1 MWLGSLL
8 AARIDG
14 HDVAVASFKDA
25 IRAGKDAAAAKD
37 PDGYGRI
44 RAIEIA
50 AKQAF
55 PDDKDMD
62 ARFDLRNQLRAEQ
75 GLPPEKRK
83 RGGFAGAYD
92 KGFLAPALAIGL
104 GPLALGLAGGGAGA
118 AGGTAASTAGTAG
131 TVGTA
136 GTAASGGL
144 APIAATG
151 GGLGGGG
158 FSLGGLASQAGN
170 FLKDPKNLMKLGSGI
185 YGITQQQKGAGQMN
199 QALADDRARW
209 AAGAPL
215 REQGRAQML
224 APMPVDTSSL
234 DALAGQGNPFAKPR
248 AVPPIPLGGR

>member
-1 MWLGSLL
+1 M
-8 AARIDG
+8 
-14 HDVAVASFKDA
+14 ASFKDA

-50 AKQAF
+50 AKEAF

-83 RGGFAGAYD
+83 RGGLAGAYD

-104 GPLALGLAGGGAGA
+104 GPLALGLAGGGAAGGA
-118 AGGTAASTAGTAG
+118 AGSPPAG

-136 GTAASGGL
+136 GTAGTAATGGL
-144 APIAATG
+144 APIVAGGPVG
-151 GGLGGGG
+151 GGLGAGG

-170 FLKDPKNLMKLGSGI
+170 FLKDPKNLLKLGSGI

>member
-1 MWLGSLL
+1 M
-8 AARIDG
+8 
-14 HDVAVASFKDA
+14 ASFKDA
-25 IRAGKDAAAAKD
+25 IRAGKDKRAAAD

-50 AKQAF
+50 AKEAF
-55 PDDKDMD
+55 PDDRDMD

-83 RGGFAGAYD
+83 RGGVAGAYD

-104 GPLALGLAGGGAGA
+104 GPIALGLAGGGA
-118 AGGTAASTAGTAG
+118 AGGAGAAG
-131 TVGTA
+131 TVGPA
-136 GTAASGGL
+136 GTAATGGL

-151 GGLGGGG
+151 GGIGGSG

-170 FLKDPKNLMKLGSGI
+170 WLKDPKNLLKIGAGI
-185 YGITQQQKGAGQMN
+185 HGITQQQKGAGQMN

-224 APMPVDTSSL
+224 APMPIDTSSL
-234 DALAGQGNPFAKPR
+234 DALGGQGNPFAKKQPPV
-248 AVPPIPLGGR
+248 AVPPIPLGGSR

>member
-1 MWLGSLL
+1 M

-104 GPLALGLAGGGAGA
+104 GPLALGLAGGGAAGGAGA
-118 AGGTAASTAGTAG
+118 AGTAGTAG

-170 FLKDPKNLMKLGSGI
+170 FLKDPKNLLKLGSGI

-234 DALAGQGNPFAKPR
+234 DALAGQGNPFSRPR
-248 AVPPIPLGGR
+248 PPLSPMAVGGGR